1 MRLIGNGLLARS
13 KYKHFFLTYDD
24 MYFFYNNTVLENKT
38 YQVASDREKTINNLT
53 CNSWFSIH
61 GGKNNLMFYKSSEYS
76 IGRKLGMF
84 CKTRK
89 PFFFRS
95 KKKKK

>member
-1 MRLIGNGLLARS
+1 MARS
-13 KYKHFFLTYDD
+13 NYKRFFLTYDD
-24 MYFFYNNTVLENKT
+24 MYYFYNKDVLDNKNFKIS
-38 YQVASDREKTINNLT
+38 SDREKTINALTCDSWFGIHNGKSNLT
-53 CNSWFSIH
+53 Q
-61 GGKNNLMFYKSSEYS
+61 YKSSEYS
-76 IGRKLGMF
+76 IGFKVGMF